1 MTSVKA
7 FPKFECNIDSDI
19 DFQRAISV
27 SFTKNSRSFTEL
39 TDRLAFVNF
48 SSLLQR
54 IIWGLL
60 VLGPMFSQWFHVLSG
75 KFPEIHVFWK
85 HLGIFIFSTRSHYLS
100 PFQVILTGS
109 VGVNISDGVC

>member
-19 DFQRAISV
+19 YFQPAISV
-27 SFTKNSRSFTEL
+27 SFTENSRSFTEL

-54 IIWGLL
+54 IIWALL
-60 VLGPMFSQWFHVLSG
+60 VLGPMFSQWFHVSSG

-85 HLGIFIFSTRSHYLS
+85 ILRHHYL
-100 PFQVILTGS
+100 
-109 VGVNISDGVC
+109 